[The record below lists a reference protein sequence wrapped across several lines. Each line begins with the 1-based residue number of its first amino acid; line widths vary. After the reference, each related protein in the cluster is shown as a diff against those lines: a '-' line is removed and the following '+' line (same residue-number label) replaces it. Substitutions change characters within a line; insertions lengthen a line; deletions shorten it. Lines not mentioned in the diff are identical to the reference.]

1 MFNLDPGKLLVI
13 AVVAIILLGP
23 DRLPQ
28 VARQIGAAWRSFNE
42 FRHRMES
49 EVRSSMPD
57 LPPTSEIARL
67 ARSPSALLNH
77 LSNMSEDD
85 TQEPSAADAGGEV
98 GAVTGDG
105 TAVDA
110 AGAYA
115 AGAYGAGA
123 DEVGVDV
130 TRADTAGADAAGVD
144 GAGAAEVGV
153 AGASADTAGAD
164 AAGAD
169 GAGAVTAGAD
179 AAGADGAGAVTGN
192 GARSPGGVNG
202 SAGSASDVTVSSA
215 PVTPPATPSWPQ
227 APASPAPETT
237 VPVDP
242 SLN

>member
-1 MFNLDPGKLLVI
+1 MLNLDPAKLLVI

-77 LSNMSEDD
+77 LSTMSED
-85 TQEPSAADAGGEV
+85 EADGK
-98 GAVTGDG
+98 D
-105 TAVDA
+105 
-110 AGAYA
+110 
-115 AGAYGAGA
+115 
-123 DEVGVDV
+123 
-130 TRADTAGADAAGVD
+130 
-144 GAGAAEVGV
+144 
-153 AGASADTAGAD
+153 GASADGTT
-164 AAGAD
+164 AD
-169 GAGAVTAGAD
+169 GAVAGG
-179 AAGADGAGAVTGN
+179 AAGEAVATNGTHSPAGE
-192 GARSPGGVNG
+192 NG
-202 SAGSASDVTVSSA
+202 SSSDGPA
-215 PVTPPATPSWPQ
+215 PLEPAPPI
-227 APASPAPETT
+227 APASIKPAPVAATPAPRAQPPVPTRAPETT